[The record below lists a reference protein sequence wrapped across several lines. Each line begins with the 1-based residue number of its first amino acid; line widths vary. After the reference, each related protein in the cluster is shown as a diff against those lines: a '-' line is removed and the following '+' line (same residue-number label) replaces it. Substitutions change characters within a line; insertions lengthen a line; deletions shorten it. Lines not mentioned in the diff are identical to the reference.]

1 MKKYFF
7 AFILLI
13 VSVIF
18 PQNETKYGT
27 LSGTLIDKDNKQ
39 PLIGANLIL
48 ENTNKGTTT
57 DIKGQF
63 IFNNLPVG
71 TYSVKI
77 SYIGYFTLT
86 KTDVIVRSNRN
97 TELIVELIPTPYQT
111 EEVNVTA
118 GYFSEVKMEPVNSVN
133 FSYEEIRRAPGSA
146 GDVSRIMMSL
156 PSVAKVND
164 QSNSLIVRGGSPLE
178 NAFYIDNIEI
188 PNINH
193 FPTQGSSGGPIGV
206 LNVDFI
212 SDVNFYSGGFS
223 TKYGDKLSSIMDISF
238 REGSHE
244 NFEGQL
250 DLNYIGFGGVF
261 EGPIGNNGS
270 FMISARKSYLDL
282 IVKSFDIGTTVA
294 PNYSDYQWKVNYN
307 LSSSNK
313 LSLLGIWSV
322 DQNNPDNKTAIENDM
337 LFFGNQDILIHTNG
351 VNWQKIWGKAGY
363 SNTSVSFTSNNFDE
377 TYYETGSQ
385 LLIRK
390 NDSYENELKIRN
402 INYVK
407 FNSNFSSV
415 FGLEYKLLKSNYNNY
430 FGEFTDAIGN
440 YTPAFEQI
448 YKFSSYKVGIF
459 TDYTLDIFKIFTL
472 SLGVRGDYFNFND
485 NLNIS
490 PRFALTYHIDEL
502 SSIKLFAGLFYQNLP
517 TVLLSQNYTTKKLK
531 DPKAEQV
538 IIGYERLLTK
548 DIRLTLDFYY
558 KQYSQLPIDPTQPEL
573 FLIDE
578 LYYRSGFFFNHEDI
592 VSTGKAYTKGVELV
606 IQKKLADQFY
616 GLASVSYSIAKHKAN
631 DNIWRNRV
639 YDNRIV
645 TSIEGGYKPNNK
657 WEFSFRWIYAGGT
670 PYTPFNLTES
680 NNLNR
685 AVLDQ
690 SRINSERY
698 PAYHSLNIRV
708 DKRFY
713 FEKTNLVVYLS
724 IWNTYNRKNIASYYW
739 DTQNKTVKETYQW
752 NLMPIFGLEFEF

>member
-1 MKKYFF
+1 MKKYLIVIFLF
-7 AFILLI
+7 I

-18 PQNETKYGT
+18 PQNDTKYGT
-27 LSGTLIDKDNKQ
+27 LSGKLLDKDNKQ
-39 PLIGANLIL
+39 PLIGANLVL
-48 ENTNKGTTT
+48 ENTTKGTTT
-57 DIKGQF
+57 DIDGQF
-63 IFNNLPVG
+63 VFTNLPVG
-71 TYSVKI
+71 TYSLKI
-77 SYIGYFTLT
+77 SYIGYFTIT
-86 KTDVIVRSNRN
+86 KTDIIVRSNRV
-97 TELIVELIPTPYQT
+97 TELSIELIPTPYQT
-111 EEVNVTA
+111 DEVNVTS
-118 GYFSEVKMEPVNSVN
+118 GYFSDIKMEPVNAVN

-178 NAFYIDNIEI
+178 NAFYVDNIEI

-193 FPTQGSSGGPIGV
+193 FPTQGSSGGPIGI

-238 REGSHE
+238 REGSSE
-244 NFEGQL
+244 NIEGQL
-250 DLNYIGFGGVF
+250 DLNYIGFGGVL
-261 EGPIGNNGS
+261 EGPIGNKGS
-270 FMISARKSYLDL
+270 FLFSIRKSYLDL

-294 PNYSDYQWKVNYN
+294 PNYSDYQWKINYN
-307 LSSSNK
+307 LNSSNK

-337 LFFGNQDILIHTNG
+337 LFFGNQDILIHTTG
-351 VNWQKIWGKAGY
+351 INWQKIWGEVGY
-363 SNTSVSFTSNNFDE
+363 SNTSVAFTSNNFDE
-377 TYYETGSQ
+377 CYYETGSQ

-390 NDSYENELKIRN
+390 NDSYENELKFRN
-402 INYVK
+402 VNYIK

-415 FGLEYKLLKSNYNNY
+415 FGVEYKMLKSKYNNH

-440 YTPAFEQI
+440 YTPAYNQLSD
-448 YKFSSYKVGIF
+448 FSSYKIGIF
-459 TDYTLDIFKIFTL
+459 NDYTLDIFKLFTL
-472 SLGVRGDYFNFND
+472 NFGIRGDYFNYND

-490 PRFALTYHIDEL
+490 PRIALTYHIDEL
-502 SSIKLFAGLFYQNLP
+502 SSIKLFGGMFYQNLP
-517 TVLLSQNYTTKKLK
+517 SVLLSQTDKTKKIK
-531 DPKAEQV
+531 DPKANQL

-578 LYYRSGFFFNHEDI
+578 LYYRSGFFFNHKDI

-606 IQKKLADQFY
+606 IQKKLADKFY
-616 GLASVSYSIAKHKAN
+616 GLVSVSYSIAKHKAN
-631 DNIWRNRV
+631 DNIWQNRV

-645 TSIEGGYKPNNK
+645 ASIEGGYKLNNQ
-657 WEFSFRWIYAGGT
+657 WEASFRWIYAGGT

-680 NNLNR
+680 TNLNR

-690 SRINSERY
+690 SRINTERY
-698 PAYHSLNIRV
+698 PSYHSLNVRV

-713 FEKTNLVVYLS
+713 FNKTNLVVYLS